1 MSVTD
6 GITDLLGKRILRE
19 NQNVERLS
27 QDQGYAASIRSFKC
41 WNDNDRIL
49 LQVIWIFVKIAN
61 SSLDSVFRGFQYE

>member
-6 GITDLLGKRILRE
+6 GMTDLLGERILRE

-27 QDQGYAASIRSFKC
+27 QDQGRAASMRSFKC
-41 WNDNDRIL
+41 WNDSDRIL
-49 LQVIWIFVKIAN
+49 LKVISIFVKIAS